1 LAVDFDESLDG
12 LADLGLGGFTG
23 GVESADCCATAAPI
37 ATILISAPKPAP
49 MKSDLVACIEI
60 S

>member
-1 LAVDFDESLDG
+1 

-37 ATILISAPKPAP
+37 AAILISALKPAP